1 MAEIQEIACSI
12 YECRDEIILRL
23 LNFSATDT
31 ILYLSSCVSNE
42 EILTSLDRMIDSVN
56 RILLTKFEEV
66 EGLEV
71 SEVNLAQKKQL
82 RSFLDRLDDETL
94 AIVYLIATELKS
106 VLLGCLFLYRIF
118 SVKDIFNL
126 AFAEELEEQSKW
138 GCDDCIRQ
146 RHTEI
151 LGKLISWEKFC
162 DERSL
167 FKN

>member
-1 MAEIQEIACSI
+1 MQEIIGSI
-12 YECRDEIILRL
+12 HECRDEIVLRL
-23 LNFSATDT
+23 LDFSATDT
-31 ILYLSSCVSNE
+31 ILYLSSCVSNK
-42 EILTSLDRMIDSVN
+42 EILTCLDRTIDLVN
-56 RILLTKFEEV
+56 QILLTKFEEV

-71 SEVNLAQKKQL
+71 SAINLAQKKQL
-82 RSFLDRLDDETL
+82 RSFLAKLDDETL
-94 AIVYLIATELKS
+94 AIVYLVATELKS
-106 VLLGCLFLYRIF
+106 VLLGCLFLYRVF

-151 LGKLISWEKFC
+151 FGKLISWEKFC